1 MEKRWGDSGADLVD
15 LCVPALNQPP
25 QGHIEPGC
33 FLAMKRFVRYETLIS
48 EFLQL
53 DHSRT
58 ETEWASETREAP
70 HPSDALRNLQ
80 S

>member
-15 LCVPALNQPP
+15 LCVPILR
-25 QGHIEPGC
+25 GKIEPGC
-33 FLAMKRFVRYETLIS
+33 FLAMKPFFRYETLIS
-48 EFLQL
+48 ESLQL

-58 ETEWASETREAP
+58 EV
-70 HPSDALRNLQ
+70 DALRNLQ